1 MGSTRATMLGWQV
14 IIIDSLQC
22 FADATRSTMTRG
34 YIIIVDDLQ
43 TLFTSATGMAMLRGE
58 ILLFSIHRDVVFI
71 SEEAA
76 EDVVVTDENDVLA
89 RVVHSH
95 NPVAFYF
102 RL

>member
-1 MGSTRATMLGWQV
+1 MLGQQV
-14 IIIDSLQC
+14 IVIDSLQC
-22 FADATRSTMTRG
+22 FADAMRSMMTRG
-34 YIIIVDDLQ
+34 YIIVVDDSR
-43 TLFTSATGMAMLRGE
+43 TLFTSVTGMAMLRGE

-89 RVVHSH
+89 GIVHSH

-102 RL
+102 QL